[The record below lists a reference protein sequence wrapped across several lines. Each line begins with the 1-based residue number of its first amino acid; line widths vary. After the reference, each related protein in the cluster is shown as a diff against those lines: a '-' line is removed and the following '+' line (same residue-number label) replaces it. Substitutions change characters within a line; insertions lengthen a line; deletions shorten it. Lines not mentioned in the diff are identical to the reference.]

1 MKLLFKL
8 VFMISALVFGMTT
21 SALAW
26 TPTKTIEIVVPFPPG
41 GATDKLGRM
50 ISEIFNRRGWNSVVA
65 NRPGADTVIASNY
78 VAEAPADGH
87 TLYLGSNGFI
97 DANLVYGAPGI
108 KYTQDSFTPIV
119 PLGTGSFVLVASN
132 GAPVTNYAEFKEYI
146 RNNPNKFVL
155 GFWNTYTSKIFL
167 EWARREGLP
176 EPNIVIYRGSAPL
189 MVDVIGEHVTFAIDT
204 VTSVRQHY
212 AANKLKVIGTLD
224 PEGVR
229 LVRAI
234 NPQAQITDISRL
246 VPTAGINLY
255 YGLFAPAGLDPNI
268 AKAIQDLLNN
278 TFTGSDPT
286 YKNALLEFSI
296 VNPGGNSALL
306 RQRQTYLYNQFA
318 KSVNR

>member
-8 VFMISALVFGMTT
+8 VFVISALFFGMTT

-78 VAEAPADGH
+78 VAEAPADGY

-132 GAPVTNYAEFKEYI
+132 GAPVTNYAEFKTYS
-146 RNNPNKFVL
+146 RNNPNQFVL
-155 GFWNTYTSKIFL
+155 GFWNT
-167 EWARREGLP
+167 
-176 EPNIVIYRGSAPL
+176 
-189 MVDVIGEHVTFAIDT
+189 
-204 VTSVRQHY
+204 
-212 AANKLKVIGTLD
+212 
-224 PEGVR
+224 
-229 LVRAI
+229 
-234 NPQAQITDISRL
+234 
-246 VPTAGINLY
+246 
-255 YGLFAPAGLDPNI
+255 
-268 AKAIQDLLNN
+268 
-278 TFTGSDPT
+278 
-286 YKNALLEFSI
+286 
-296 VNPGGNSALL
+296 
-306 RQRQTYLYNQFA
+306 
-318 KSVNR
+318 

>member
-8 VFMISALVFGMTT
+8 AFVISALFFGMAT

-26 TPTKTIEIVVPFPPG
+26 TPSKSIEIVVPFPPG
-41 GATDKLGRM
+41 GATDKLGRL
-50 ISEIFNRRGWNSVVA
+50 ISEIFNRHGWNSVVV

-78 VAEAPADGH
+78 VAEAAADGH

-108 KYTQDSFTPIV
+108 KYTQESFTPIV

-132 GAPVTNYAEFKEYI
+132 GTPVNNYAEFKDYV
-146 RNNPNKFVL
+146 RKNPSKFTL

-189 MVDVIGEHVTFAIDT
+189 MVDVIGEHVAFAVDT

-234 NPQAQITDISRL
+234 NNQAQIVDISKL
-246 VPTAGINLY
+246 APTAGINLY
-255 YGLFAPAGLDPNI
+255 YGLFAPAGLDPKI
-268 AKAIQDLLNN
+268 TKAIQDLLNN
-278 TFTGSDPT
+278 AFTGTDPT
-286 YKNALLEFSI
+286 YRNALSDFSI
-296 VNPGGNSALL
+296 VNPGGTPALL
-306 RQRQTYLYNQFA
+306 KQRQTYLYNQFA
-318 KSVNR
+318 KSAVK